1 MLARPLLRK
10 ASTITRIVGREIID
24 RCVTKKNRINTVDP
38 LQPHSLSPSPS
49 PYYFCS
55 RGGPT
60 VEADV
65 YTSDGGMF
73 RAAVPSGASTGI
85 HEAVELRDG
94 DKKRYNG
101 KGVLKAVA
109 SVNDVFS
116 AKLKGMD
123 VTGQGKLDAA
133 MIDLDGTPN
142 KGKLGANAILAVSMA
157 VAKAGAAAN
166 KLPLYQYIAHL
177 AGKPTASACILPVPS
192 FNVINGGEHAGNG
205 LAFQEFMILPTG
217 AQSFSEAMRMG
228 CETYS
233 ALKTVLKKKYGQDSV
248 NVGDEGGFAPNISD
262 AEEGLNLLSTAIE
275 AAGYTGRMV
284 IGMDVAASEFI
295 VEGTAPNSKY
305 DVLKKKTPGGPGV
318 KNGAEMLAMYQSFA
332 KKYPIVSIEDPFEQ
346 VSGGERRRGGCCL
359 CYLVLLLDA
368 AA

>member
-1 MLARPLLRK
+1 M
-10 ASTITRIVGREIID
+10 
-24 RCVTKKNRINTVDP
+24 
-38 LQPHSLSPSPS
+38 
-49 PYYFCS
+49 Y
-55 RGGPT
+55 
-60 VEADV
+60 
-65 YTSDGGMF
+65 

-94 DKKRYNG
+94 DKKRFNG

-157 VAKAGAAAN
+157 VAKAGAAAH

-177 AGKPTASACILPVPS
+177 AGKPTSSACILPVPS

-228 CETYS
+228 CETYA

-318 KNGAEMLAMYQSFA
+318 KNGAEMLAMYQDFA

-346 VSGGERRRGGCCL
+346 VSGGGGAGG
-359 CYLVLLLDA
+359 VATADAGAHAVTIRSLLLPLLCA
-368 AA
+368 FFSHVINSPPFLLPPPTLFLLIP